1 MRFRG
6 STTTPTLGKPAA
18 PAPAPEPRSCYPVPM
33 AKPCPACT
41 RPNSD
46 AATKCLYC
54 SQPLASPADESSTL
68 SPLPADDWHL
78 VILIPSGPPDEGMI
92 ESLSDVAGVS
102 RYDARLSLSSTR
114 PRILRRVESD
124 LSARGLS
131 ERLRASRIP
140 HYVVSE
146 KSILALPVTRAQ
158 RGELQEQ
165 ALELS
170 VEGTTLSIPYEDILV
185 CVRGEITRENHNER
199 KIATAKGANRSLSPG
214 LLLHLYS
221 KEASV
226 AVEVDSESFT
236 WPSSGHEPTRSAILE
251 LERFLDSIEDKMPG
265 VLVDRGFDLRSCR
278 GPTIAL
284 TWLTSFPAPLPAG
297 CSSTTEINSDST
309 RAGATACSGT

>member
-1 MRFRG
+1 
-6 STTTPTLGKPAA
+6 
-18 PAPAPEPRSCYPVPM
+18 M

-54 SQPLASPADESSTL
+54 SQPLASPPPDESSTL
-68 SPLPADDWHL
+68 SPLPAADWHL
-78 VILIPSGPPDEGMI
+78 VILIPSGPPDDATI

-199 KIATAKGANRSLSPG
+199 KLATAKGANRSLSPG

-251 LERFLDSIEDKMPG
+251 LERFLDSIEDKTSG
-265 VLVDRGFDLRSCR
+265 VLVDRGFDLE
-278 GPTIAL
+278 
-284 TWLTSFPAPLPAG
+284 LPVL
-297 CSSTTEINSDST
+297 S
-309 RAGATACSGT
+309 RAGDSSDLAHVLSSASPGGVLFDNRDQFRFYARWRYRLERHLRHSR